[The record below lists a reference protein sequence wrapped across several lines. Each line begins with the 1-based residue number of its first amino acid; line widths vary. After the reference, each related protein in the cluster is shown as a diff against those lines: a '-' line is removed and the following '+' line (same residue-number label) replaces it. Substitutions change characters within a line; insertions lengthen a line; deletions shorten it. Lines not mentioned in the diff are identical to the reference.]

1 MDLASFLSQFAA
13 SFAAMMLSGL
23 LLSCVAG
30 RTIQIYFK
38 KTFDRI
44 SFFSN
49 VWQTIQAMREINGL
63 LVKIDGKENTLLEK
77 EVEAKFR
84 MSRLISE
91 KYFNDQKLNKLYTKL
106 YDEGL
111 SKSLIQDKRPIA
123 NCIEIIAEIIL
134 RLYKL
139 SDLKK

>member
-1 MDLASFLSQFAA
+1 MDLANFLPQFAA
-13 SFAAMMLSGL
+13 PFAAMMLSGL
-23 LLSCVAG
+23 LLSLVAG
-30 RTIQIYFK
+30 YTIQIYLK

-44 SFFSN
+44 NFLSN
-49 VWQTIQAMREINGL
+49 IYQTIQAMHEINGL

-77 EVEAKFR
+77 EVESKFR
-84 MSRLISE
+84 MSHLISE
-91 KYFNDQKLNKLYTKL
+91 KYFNDKKLNKLYTKL

-111 SKSLIQDKRPIA
+111 VKSLIEPKRPMS
-123 NCIEIIAEIIL
+123 NSVEIIAEIIL

>member
-1 MDLASFLSQFAA
+1 MSLDNLWTQFVASFPAL
-13 SFAAMMLSGL
+13 MLSGL
-23 LLSCVAG
+23 LLSLVAWCTI
-30 RTIQIYFK
+30 RTYFK

-44 SFFSN
+44 NFISN
-49 VWQTIQAMREINGL
+49 VWQTIQRMHEINDL
-63 LVKIDGKENTLLEK
+63 LVKIEGKENTLLEK

-91 KYFNDQKLNKLYTKL
+91 KYFNDKKLNELYARFFKEAL
-106 YDEGL
+106 V
-111 SKSLIQDKRPIA
+111 KSLIEPKRPIA
-123 NCIEIIAEIIL
+123 NSVEIIAEIIL

>member
-1 MDLASFLSQFAA
+1 MDLANFLPQFAA
-13 SFAAMMLSGL
+13 PFAAMMLSGL
-23 LLSCVAG
+23 LLSLVAG
-30 RTIQIYFK
+30 YTIQIYLK

-44 SFFSN
+44 NFLSN
-49 VWQTIQAMREINGL
+49 IYQTIQAMHEINGL

-77 EVEAKFR
+77 EVESKFR
-84 MSRLISE
+84 MSHLISE
-91 KYFNDQKLNKLYTKL
+91 KYFNDKKLNKLYTKL

-111 SKSLIQDKRPIA
+111 VKSLVEPKRPMS
-123 NCIEIIAEIIL
+123 NSVEIIAEIIL